1 MPNTL
6 DRTIDTTH
14 DVLRQRLREAS
25 AGVGTGSSP
34 RDVQQMTDTFLASTC
49 RHLCAA
55 NAVLVPAARQWLPD
69 GSDLTR
75 DFGRQCR
82 QLELALRRA
91 KGKVY
96 GQAQTVHLSWGS
108 VWSSVRT
115 EFDTAV
121 ATERQIA
128 DALVSSLDTRAA
140 DALANRLY
148 RLEVTAPTRP
158 HPHAPRSG
166 MAGSLAR
173 RMWARADRM
182 WDSMEGRVLP
192 QPVQPT
198 VDRTPH
204 GLLTQYL
211 MGNPRLGVESAADVV

>member
-14 DVLRQRLREAS
+14 NVLRQRLREAS
-25 AGVGTGSSP
+25 AGVGSGASP
-34 RDVQQMTDTFLASTC
+34 RDVQQMTDTFMASTC

-82 QLELALRRA
+82 QLEQALRRA

-96 GQAQTVHLSWGS
+96 GQAQTVHLSWSS

-115 EFDTAV
+115 EFDTTV
-121 ATERQIA
+121 TTERQIA
-128 DALVSSLDTRAA
+128 DALVTSLDPRAA
-140 DALANRLY
+140 DALASRLY

-166 MAGSLAR
+166 MAGKLAR
-173 RMWARADRM
+173 RMWSRADRM

-192 QPVQPT
+192 QPVQPR

-211 MGNPRLGVESAADVV
+211 MGNPRLGAENAADVV